1 MRLSGMRARCSVVK
15 VVTVLGLVL
24 SMPVADRLDEIISGR
39 RLREPVVIAV
49 VVTSLLVLI
58 GVIVW

>member
-1 MRLSGMRARCSVVK
+1 MK